1 MDTTTSASPY
11 PQDRLLSLD
20 LFRGLTMFLLAAEA
34 ARLYHNI
41 GDASGEGSIG
51 AMVMTQFHH
60 HPWNGLRFWDLI
72 QPFFMF
78 IVGVAMPFSLHSRM
92 KKGAS
97 WQDAFR
103 HILRRCLLLFLFGT
117 GLYAIG
123 AGELT
128 LELWNVLT
136 QLSFT
141 ILITFL
147 LMRYPIKIQ
156 LIASVVL
163 LLLTE
168 VLYRGY
174 DAAAPYVA
182 GENFG
187 AWLDMVLMGKLSGGH
202 WVAINC
208 LPTAAH
214 TIWGAICG
222 TILLSSPLP
231 PNEKIKQFLIA
242 GGIALVVGY
251 SLDWIGIT
259 PIVKRIATT
268 SFTIASGGWAILAL
282 AFCYWF
288 IDIKGHKKW
297 TWTFIIFGTNSI
309 FIYLFFE
316 LLGRWLW
323 NSTHIFVNGFL
334 GMVGIPE
341 SITAVFTSFA
351 ALGIMWYMCYS
362 LYKKGLFLKV

>member
-1 MDTTTSASPY
+1 
-11 PQDRLLSLD
+11 
-20 LFRGLTMFLLAAEA
+20 MFLLAAEA
-34 ARLYHNI
+34 AHVYLSI

-51 AMVMTQFHH
+51 SMIMSQFHH

-78 IVGVAMPFSLHSRM
+78 IVGVAMPFSLRSRM

-97 WQDAFR
+97 WQEAFR
-103 HILRRCLLLFLFGT
+103 HILKRCFLLFLFGT
-117 GLYAIG
+117 GLYAIA

-141 ILITFL
+141 ILVTFL
-147 LMRYPIKIQ
+147 LMRYSIKIQ
-156 LIASVVL
+156 LIASMAF

-168 VLYRGY
+168 ILYRSY
-174 DAAAPYVA
+174 DPAAPYVA

-187 AWLDMVLMGKLSGGH
+187 SWLDMILMGKLSGGH
-202 WVAINC
+202 WVAVNC

-222 TILLSSPLP
+222 SILLSSKHLP
-231 PNEKIKQFLIA
+231 RERIKQFLIA
-242 GGIALVVGY
+242 GAIGLFVGY
-251 SLDWIGIT
+251 GLDWAGIT
-259 PIVKRIATT
+259 PIVKRISTT
-268 SFTIASGGWAILAL
+268 SFTIASGGWALLAF

-288 IDIKGHKKW
+288 IDIKGYKSW
-297 TWTFIIFGTNSI
+297 TKTFVIFGTNSI

-316 LLGRWLW
+316 LLGGWLRK
-323 NSTHIFVNGFL
+323 SSYIFVDGFL

-341 SITAVFTSFA
+341 PITAVINSFV
-351 ALGIMWYMCYS
+351 ALGIMWYMCYV
-362 LYKKGLFLKV
+362 LFKRGVFFKI